1 MAEEF
6 DKKVVSEL
14 KPIVKKLNKL
24 NKIEYDNLV
33 SEVEGIISFSIKD
46 EQIIEHT
53 LDRILNLLF
62 FDENKID
69 SLFFRLLNYYDTLNK
84 EASNAYRMIYMDD
97 YLEQQRE
104 IIKENDDG
112 YRLTLGKDENK

>member
-1 MAEEF
+1 MSENF

-14 KPIVKKLNKL
+14 MPIVKKLNRL
-24 NKIEYDNLV
+24 HKIEYDSLV
-33 SEVEGIISFSIKD
+33 SEVNGIIDYSIKD

-84 EASNAYRMIYMDD
+84 EASNAYRMIYMDE
-97 YLEQQRE
+97 YLEQQQE